1 MTSKE
6 LTKLAVAAL
15 EDRKA
20 EDVTVIDISEIS
32 PIADYF
38 IIANGNNANQLTA
51 MEDAVDEAMYTNG
64 VHQKQVEGT
73 GNSTW
78 ILMDYQDI
86 IVHLFSKEDRQFYD
100 LDRIWRDGKVVD
112 VHFTVWNND
121 WIHCVV
127 LRLEAYVTVLFIESL
142 YGSGI
147 IYKCYDHV
155 SV

>member
-1 MTSKE
+1 MDQSLNMVKIAYDA
-6 LTKLAVAAL
+6 LDDKLA
-15 EDRKA
+15 EDIKI
-20 EDVTVIDISEIS
+20 IDIRSIS
-32 PIADYF
+32 VLADYF

-112 VHFTVWNND
+112 VH
-121 WIHCVV
+121 
-127 LRLEAYVTVLFIESL
+127 SL
-142 YGSGI
+142 
-147 IYKCYDHV
+147 
-155 SV
+155 

>member
-1 MTSKE
+1 MQTIDLVKKIVE
-6 LTKLAVAAL
+6 AL
-15 EDRKA
+15 EDKKA
-20 EDVTVIDISEIS
+20 EDITVLDIGEVSS
-32 PIADYF
+32 IADYF

-64 VHQKQVEGT
+64 VHQKQVEET

-112 VHFTVWNND
+112 VH
-121 WIHCVV
+121 
-127 LRLEAYVTVLFIESL
+127 SL
-142 YGSGI
+142 
-147 IYKCYDHV
+147 
-155 SV
+155 

>member
-1 MTSKE
+1 MQTIDLVKKIVE
-6 LTKLAVAAL
+6 AL
-15 EDRKA
+15 EAKKA
-20 EDVTVIDISEIS
+20 EDITVLDIGEVSS
-32 PIADYF
+32 IADYF

-64 VHQKQVEGT
+64 VHQTQVEGT

-112 VHFTVWNND
+112 VH
-121 WIHCVV
+121 
-127 LRLEAYVTVLFIESL
+127 SL
-142 YGSGI
+142 
-147 IYKCYDHV
+147 
-155 SV
+155 

>member
-1 MTSKE
+1 MVLKNSKE
-6 LTKLAVAAL
+6 MAKLAIAGL
-15 EDRKA
+15 EEKKA
-20 EDVTVIDISEIS
+20 NDIKILDISDVS
-32 PIADYF
+32 VLADYF

-86 IVHLFSKEDRQFYD
+86 IVHLFSKEDRKFYD

-112 VHFTVWNND
+112 VH
-121 WIHCVV
+121 
-127 LRLEAYVTVLFIESL
+127 SL
-142 YGSGI
+142 
-147 IYKCYDHV
+147 
-155 SV
+155 

>member
-1 MTSKE
+1 MNQAKE
-6 LTKLAVAAL
+6 MARIAYEAL
-15 EDRKA
+15 SEKKGEDIK
-20 EDVTVIDISEIS
+20 VIDISGIS
-32 PIADYF
+32 VLADYF

-112 VHFTVWNND
+112 VH
-121 WIHCVV
+121 
-127 LRLEAYVTVLFIESL
+127 SL
-142 YGSGI
+142 
-147 IYKCYDHV
+147 
-155 SV
+155 

>member
-1 MTSKE
+1 MQTIDLVKKIVE
-6 LTKLAVAAL
+6 AL
-15 EDRKA
+15 EDKKA
-20 EDVTVIDISEIS
+20 EDITVLDIGEVSS
-32 PIADYF
+32 IADYF

-51 MEDAVDEAMYTNG
+51 MEDAVDEAMYMYTNG

-112 VHFTVWNND
+112 VH
-121 WIHCVV
+121 
-127 LRLEAYVTVLFIESL
+127 SL
-142 YGSGI
+142 
-147 IYKCYDHV
+147 
-155 SV
+155 